1 MAGIKEIRTRIDS
14 VQQTLKITN
23 AMYLISSSKL
33 RKARQQLNNVQPY
46 FLKISSTIADI
57 LHHSAEIEHIY
68 FDKRPDVKRRKA
80 GYIVITGDKGL
91 AGAYN
96 HNVLR
101 LAEKHLA
108 QEDDPTLFLIG
119 QMGRAYFAERDIRV
133 DGEFM
138 FTVQDPTIAR
148 ARDIA
153 DIFIRLFR
161 EGQLDD
167 VYVVYTEMITP
178 MRLEPR
184 VQKLLP
190 LDLDAFPWEPRPS
203 EHGPYHQMVQYVPSA
218 DRVLEHLVPG
228 YVKGELFGAL
238 VESFCAEQ
246 NARMTAMDSATDN
259 ARDMLKSLSLRYNR
273 ARQSAITQ
281 EITEIVGGA
290 QGSAA
295 QRASHRR
302 RQRPAPAQRGCPSGA
317 TESASF
323 ISGRLPP
330 SKATSTTGPVTC
342 TTVPLRFIV
351 ISSLSMR
358 VCRLR
363 ESGRSASES
372 GGEAAVFPRR
382 CPVRRRRSR

>member
-33 RKARQQLNNVQPY
+33 RRARQQLNSVQPY
-46 FLKISSTIADI
+46 FMKISSTIADI
-57 LHHSAEIEHIY
+57 LHHSPEIEHIY
-68 FDKRPDVKRRKA
+68 FDKRPERKHRRA

-101 LAEKHLA
+101 LAEEQLA

-161 EGQLDD
+161 EDRLDD
-167 VYVVYTEMITP
+167 VYVIYTEMVTP

-184 VQKLLP
+184 VQKLLR
-190 LDLDAFPWEPRPS
+190 WTSMRS
-203 EHGPYHQMVQYVPSA
+203 RGSCV
-218 DRVLEHLVPG
+218 
-228 YVKGELFGAL
+228 
-238 VESFCAEQ
+238 
-246 NARMTAMDSATDN
+246 
-259 ARDMLKSLSLRYNR
+259 R
-273 ARQSAITQ
+273 ARTAPIIRRCSICPRLTGCSSIWCRAT
-281 EITEIVGGA
+281 
-290 QGSAA
+290 S
-295 QRASHRR
+295 RAS
-302 RQRPAPAQRGCPSGA
+302 C
-317 TESASF
+317 SA
-323 ISGRLPP
+323 RW
-330 SKATSTTGPVTC
+330 
-342 TTVPLRFIV
+342 
-351 ISSLSMR
+351 SS
-358 VCRLR
+358 
-363 ESGRSASES
+363 RSA
-372 GGEAAVFPRR
+372 P
-382 CPVRRRRSR
+382 SRMPA

>member
-33 RKARQQLNNVQPY
+33 RRARQQLNSVQPY
-46 FLKISSTIADI
+46 FMKISSTIADI
-57 LHHSAEIEHIY
+57 LHHSPEIEHIY
-68 FDKRPDVKRRKA
+68 FDKRPERKHRRA

-101 LAEKHLA
+101 LAEERLA

-148 ARDIA
+148 ARED
-153 DIFIRLFR
+153 R
-161 EGQLDD
+161 LDD
-167 VYVVYTEMITP
+167 VYVIYTEMVTP

-190 LDLDAFPWEPRPS
+190 LDVDAFPWEPRPG
-203 EHGPYHQMVQYVPSA
+203 ENGPYHQTVQYMPSA

-246 NARMTAMDSATDN
+246 NARMTAMDAATDN
-259 ARDMLKSLSLRYNR
+259 ARDMLKSLSLHYNR

-281 EITEIVGGA
+281 EITEIVGGT
-290 QGSAA
+290 QGSAIETP
-295 QRASHRR
+295 Q
-302 RQRPAPAQRGCPSGA
+302 
-317 TESASF
+317 
-323 ISGRLPP
+323 
-330 SKATSTTGPVTC
+330 
-342 TTVPLRFIV
+342 
-351 ISSLSMR
+351 
-358 VCRLR
+358 
-363 ESGRSASES
+363 
-372 GGEAAVFPRR
+372 PRR
-382 CPVRRRRSR
+382 PIPTRTVRFLADGSRA

>member
-1 MAGIKEIRTRIDS
+1 M
-14 VQQTLKITN
+14 
-23 AMYLISSSKL
+23 
-33 RKARQQLNNVQPY
+33 
-46 FLKISSTIADI
+46 
-57 LHHSAEIEHIY
+57 
-68 FDKRPDVKRRKA
+68 
-80 GYIVITGDKGL
+80 ITGDKGL

-101 LAEKHLA
+101 LAEEQLA

-167 VYVVYTEMITP
+167 VYVVYTEMVTP

-190 LDLDAFPWEPRPS
+190 LDIDAFPWEPRPG
-203 EHGPYHQMVQYVPSA
+203 ENGLYHQTVQYVPSA

-228 YVKGELFGAL
+228 CVKGELFGAL

-246 NARMTAMDSATDN
+246 NARMTAMDAATDN
-259 ARDMLKSLSLRYNR
+259 ARNMLKSLSLHYNR

-281 EITEIVGGA
+281 EITEIVGGT
-290 QGSAA
+290 QGSA
-295 QRASHRR
+295 
-302 RQRPAPAQRGCPSGA
+302 
-317 TESASF
+317 TET
-323 ISGRLPP
+323 PQ
-330 SKATSTTGPVTC
+330 
-342 TTVPLRFIV
+342 
-351 ISSLSMR
+351 
-358 VCRLR
+358 
-363 ESGRSASES
+363 
-372 GGEAAVFPRR
+372 PRR
-382 CPVRRRRSR
+382 SIPTRTVRFLADGSRV

>member
-57 LHHSAEIEHIY
+57 LHHSPEIEHIY
-68 FDKRPDVKRRKA
+68 FDKRPEVKRRKS

-167 VYVVYTEMITP
+167 VYVVYTEMVTP

-190 LDLDAFPWEPRPS
+190 LDIGSRARVNTDRIIRWCSMCPRQTVYSSIWYPATSRVSCSVRWSSPS
-203 EHGPYHQMVQYVPSA
+203 VPS
-218 DRVLEHLVPG
+218 
-228 YVKGELFGAL
+228 
-238 VESFCAEQ
+238 
-246 NARMTAMDSATDN
+246 RM
-259 ARDMLKSLSLRYNR
+259 
-273 ARQSAITQ
+273 
-281 EITEIVGGA
+281 
-290 QGSAA
+290 
-295 QRASHRR
+295 
-302 RQRPAPAQRGCPSGA
+302 PA
-317 TESASF
+317 
-323 ISGRLPP
+323 
-330 SKATSTTGPVTC
+330 
-342 TTVPLRFIV
+342 
-351 ISSLSMR
+351 
-358 VCRLR
+358 
-363 ESGRSASES
+363 
-372 GGEAAVFPRR
+372 
-382 CPVRRRRSR
+382 

>member
-1 MAGIKEIRTRIDS
+1 M
-14 VQQTLKITN
+14 
-23 AMYLISSSKL
+23 
-33 RKARQQLNNVQPY
+33 
-46 FLKISSTIADI
+46 
-57 LHHSAEIEHIY
+57 
-68 FDKRPDVKRRKA
+68 
-80 GYIVITGDKGL
+80 
-91 AGAYN
+91 
-96 HNVLR
+96 LR

-167 VYVVYTEMITP
+167 VYVVYTEMVTP

-190 LDLDAFPWEPRPS
+190 LDIDAFPWEPRPS

-259 ARDMLKSLSLRYNR
+259 ARDMLKSLSLHYNR

-281 EITEIVGGA
+281 EITEIVGGT

-295 QRASHRR
+295 ETPQ
-302 RQRPAPAQRGCPSGA
+302 
-317 TESASF
+317 
-323 ISGRLPP
+323 
-330 SKATSTTGPVTC
+330 
-342 TTVPLRFIV
+342 
-351 ISSLSMR
+351 
-358 VCRLR
+358 
-363 ESGRSASES
+363 
-372 GGEAAVFPRR
+372 PRR
-382 CPVRRRRSR
+382 PIPTRTVRFLADGRRA

>member
-57 LHHSAEIEHIY
+57 LHHSPEIEHIY
-68 FDKRPDVKRRKA
+68 FDKRPEVKRRKS

-167 VYVVYTEMITP
+167 VYVVYTEMVTP

-190 LDLDAFPWEPRPS
+190 LDIDAFPWEPRPS

-259 ARDMLKSLSLRYNR
+259 ARDMLKSLSLHYNR
-273 ARQSAITQ
+273 ARQSRRSPRS
-281 EITEIVGGA
+281 
-290 QGSAA
+290 SAA
-295 QRASHRR
+295 HRAAPRKHRSPAVRFR
-302 RQRPAPAQRGCPSGA
+302 RGPSA
-317 TESASF
+317 FSQTADAH
-323 ISGRLPP
+323 R
-330 SKATSTTGPVTC
+330 K
-342 TTVPLRFIV
+342 
-351 ISSLSMR
+351 
-358 VCRLR
+358 
-363 ESGRSASES
+363 
-372 GGEAAVFPRR
+372 
-382 CPVRRRRSR
+382 